1 MSLAEK
7 ISISSAIFFFVV
19 GLVTGIW
26 KYIEIARSEKATAP
40 VYVDVLHRA
49 TLLYSFACMI
59 LFALSGL
66 SVYSDTINTA
76 SVLAVVV
83 FFVFANSTYLIHAL
97 LKDTDNQ
104 FEKPYRLGPLKLPGF
119 LIHGSMIAL
128 IAGELGGTLV
138 LAMGALTRIWG
149 M

>member
-7 ISISSAIFFFVV
+7 TAITSAVFLFIV

-26 KYIEIARSEKATAP
+26 KYAAIVRSDKAAAP

-49 TLLYSFACMI
+49 TLMYSFACMI
-59 LFALSGL
+59 LYALAGL
-66 SVYSDTINTA
+66 SVYPDSVNTA
-76 SVLAVVV
+76 AVLSVVV
-83 FFVFANSTYLIHAL
+83 FFVFANGTYLVHAL

-104 FEKPYRLGPLKLPGF
+104 FEKPYRIGSWQMPKVLF
-119 LIHGSMIAL
+119 HGSMFAL

-138 LAMGALTRIWG
+138 LAVGALTRVWG
-149 M
+149 A